1 MRCLLLVVAGLGLA
15 ACEPRAGVTM
25 TGDGGG
31 YQLQFENCTR
41 PGQKLPVSRVEIRS
55 TSAGAE
61 DAPLC
66 SLDRTGTG
74 QPLTDS
80 WRYGEAVPG
89 YEMRG
94 CTPLEPGGAY
104 RIQVS
109 LGPVAADAEV
119 TVDEGGALRAEHG
132 GCS

>member
-1 MRCLLLVVAGLGLA
+1 MRCLLLLVAGLGLA

-55 TSAGAE
+55 TAAGAE
-61 DAPLC
+61 DAPHC
-66 SLDRTGTG
+66 QLDRTDG

-94 CTPLEPGGAY
+94 CAPLQPGDAY
-104 RIQVS
+104 RIHVS

-119 TVDEGGALRAEHG
+119 IVDEGGALKAGHG